1 MKKNDN
7 KGANT
12 KMGKKEIV
20 NNDPVSNF
28 RELVD
33 RYKRFED
40 NVAFQYKQKGKIKD
54 ITYKKFR
61 EDIKALR
68 NRTFEFGRHRKNS
81 NNWKQSL

>member
-7 KGANT
+7 KGANI

-20 NNDPVSNF
+20 NNDPVNNF

-40 NVAFQYKQKGKIKD
+40 NVAFQHKQKGKIID

-68 NRTFEFGRHRKNS
+68 NSTFELRRYRKNS
-81 NNWKQSL
+81 NNWQQSL